1 MKELADK
8 EKKQI
13 GKNLKGLR
21 KKLNI
26 TIDELSNAVIL
37 SKSTIKDIES
47 GKAKSIDNIISVAYF
62 LGITLRE
69 AADSDYQMPLEP
81 ELRNKVIVFHKK
93 HKIADSYKL
102 LNKQP
107 AIKTIVIDRFIPN
120 GYLEKPVYVKELI
133 ELYYDDYRHTV
144 SASSLSNELKKLV
157 DDDILIITNPEEKY
171 HRYKRK

>member
-1 MKELADK
+1 MQELASK

-13 GKNLKGLR
+13 GKNLKFLR

-37 SKSTIKDIES
+37 SKSTIKDIEA
-47 GKAKSIDNIISVAYF
+47 GKATSIDNIISIAYF
-62 LGITLRE
+62 LGITLKDV
-69 AADSDYQMPLEP
+69 ADSDYQAPLEP
-81 ELRNKVIVFHKK
+81 ELRNKVIAFHKK

-107 AIKTIVIDRFIPN
+107 AIRTIIIDRFIPN
-120 GYLEKPVYVKELI
+120 GYLDKPVYVKELI
-133 ELYYDDYRHTV
+133 ELYHDDYRHII

-157 DDDILIITNPEEKY
+157 DHNILIITNPEEKY
-171 HRYKRK
+171 HKYKKK